1 MNKDLNIL
9 KQNSYIRSFIEDN
22 NLSDSFLND
31 NYNLLFRVLQSKEK
45 CLNCTGLNNCSQKT
59 KGQRL
64 ALSFDKVLIEEVE
77 YCEYGL
83 NIQGKSNLKN
93 AYVYCDVPN
102 NLLNI
107 DLNSVEYTDE
117 QKTLYLKLAS
127 ILHNKTNKG
136 LYISGDLGVGKTYL
150 CIALCNSLVK
160 NGKKVSFVKISDF
173 FNEMKA
179 TLGSNESLDRKINK
193 IKNSEYLVL
202 DDIGSE
208 SVSEFVRDDILF
220 PILDYR
226 LENNLITIFTSNLSK
241 EDLFKHYQYDRKEK
255 SNMMNAKRLLERI
268 DILSEDYVLLGKNM
282 RRR

>member
-9 KQNSYIRSFIEDN
+9 KENVYIRSFIEDN
-22 NLSDSFLND
+22 NLSDEFLYD
-31 NYNLLFRVLQSKEK
+31 NYSIFLRVLNSREK
-45 CLNCTGLNNCSQKT
+45 CLNCIGLNNCIQKN

-64 ALSFDKVLIEEVE
+64 SLRYDNVLIEEVE
-77 YCEYGL
+77 YCKYGR
-83 NIQGKSNLKN
+83 NIIDAGTLKDS
-93 AYVYCDVPN
+93 YIYCDVPD
-102 NLLNI
+102 NLLYL
-107 DLNSVEYTDE
+107 DLNNVEYTSE
-117 QKTLYLKLAS
+117 QKNLYLKLAS
-127 ILHNKTNKG
+127 ILHNKTDKG

-160 NGKKVSFVKISDF
+160 KGKKVSFVKISDF
-173 FNEMKA
+173 FNQMKA
-179 TLGSNESLDRKINK
+179 TIGSNESMERKINK

-226 LENNLITIFTSNLSK
+226 LENKLITIFTSNLNK

-255 SNMMNAKRLLERI
+255 SNIMNAKRLMERI
-268 DILSEDYVLLGKNM
+268 DILTEDYVLDGRNL
-282 RRR
+282 RR